1 MQIIQKCLQKNFT
14 IADNRIMQC
23 SGLSFEARGLYFYM
37 LSLPDDWEFSE
48 ERLARNGGI
57 GLCKCK
63 RILKEL
69 FDVGLLKRDFYNNEK
84 GHRKAIY
91 TLFDFETI
99 ENPMKENPTLENRMK
114 DTSIIYNKEIN
125 NNKELKNT
133 KTQTRA
139 KTKKGVLE
147 TSKRESLSNESLS
160 ANSLENNSLF
170 DFGENKNAN
179 MPLNETKTHN
189 KSILEGEG
197 MSTHTQDKEN
207 DLMANF
213 EAIWKQYPKKN
224 GKSVAFNSYKRA
236 MKGYKSLGQWIAPV
250 THQEIEVGMLNYL
263 KANFGQE
270 LRFIKDLSTFINQQ
284 TFKDF
289 QTQVKLN
296 TRVGG
301 FDNNSDYMNIDKSK
315 YIPNYKSREN

>member
-1 MQIIQKCLQKNFT
+1 MQTIEKRLQKNFT

-23 SGLSFEARGLYFYM
+23 NRLSFEARGLYFYM

-48 ERLARNGGI
+48 DRLAKNGGI

-69 FDVGLLKRDFYNNEK
+69 FDVGLLKRDFFYNDK
-84 GHRKAIY
+84 GHKKSIY

-99 ENPMKENPTLENRMK
+99 ENPTKENPTKENPTK
-114 DTSIIYNKEIN
+114 DTSIIYNKELN
-125 NNKELKNT
+125 KNKELKNT
-133 KTQTRA
+133 KKQTHA

-147 TSKRESLSNESLS
+147 TSKGESLSNESLIAPQKS
-160 ANSLENNSLF
+160 ESLF
-170 DFGENKNAN
+170 SFDENKNAN
-179 MPLNETKTHN
+179 MPLNETKTPH
-189 KSILEGEG
+189 KSILESECI
-197 MSTHTQDKEN
+197 STHTQDKEN

-236 MKGYKSLGQWIAPV
+236 MRGYKSLGQWIAPV
-250 THQEIEVGMLNYL
+250 THKEIEVGMQNYL

-270 LRFIKDLSTFINQQ
+270 VRFIKDLSTFINQQ

-301 FDNNSDYMNIDKSK
+301 FDDNKEYMEIDKSK